1 VGITEALG
9 SQTPPQPMSNEEIYE
24 LAQQL
29 SEQQKKDE
37 DEEDRGT
44 KSNADEGPY

>member
-1 VGITEALG
+1 
-9 SQTPPQPMSNEEIYE
+9 MSNEEIYD